1 MRTDFCI
8 ISAVMLSC
16 LVVGVGAAEDPK
28 QSLETI
34 IESVVVPTEQIP
46 EARATIVAVDWKA
59 SNQVETIQRCGL
71 GLCAVAVVGEAQ
83 VGKTIGTAMREAL
96 AMDMAAE
103 ASVRDYCALM
113 GSLLSAAHKA
123 EPLTPEGKA
132 GLQAA
137 VIEIMDLMTDIWKA
151 PGVGPEDR
159 VARNN
164 IGHPFT

>member
-1 MRTDFCI
+1 MRWQAGNRLHPGAQAPAEHRKNVSARRNRRADTTTPSWQSGHQSGAWSRHHPGASLPLAPRHGIDSI
-8 ISAVMLSC
+8 HTRPNNLISVSTFR
-16 LVVGVGAAEDPK
+16 VED
-28 QSLETI
+28 Q
-34 IESVVVPTEQIP
+34 
-46 EARATIVAVDWKA
+46 
-59 SNQVETIQRCGL
+59 
-71 GLCAVAVVGEAQ
+71 
-83 VGKTIGTAMREAL
+83 EAL